1 MMMIMMVIAMV
12 IVTIIL
18 TVKIIILNE
27 LVLLD
32 NLIHVFN

>member
-12 IVTIIL
+12 MVTIIL

-27 LVLLD
+27 LALLD

>member
-12 IVTIIL
+12 IVTIL

-27 LVLLD
+27 LALLD